1 MEHPYFENFRLMKF
15 LVALLSVICCLWV
28 LPANAQDQVARGRYL
43 AILGDCT
50 GCHSAAHKP
59 AFSGGLPFTASFGI
73 VYSTNI
79 TPDKETGIGAWSET
93 QFYRA
98 LHQGIAPGGKHL
110 YPAFP
115 YIYFRRFDRQDTDA
129 LFRYLHTLKPVHQP
143 PTPNKLIFPANL
155 RFGLIFW
162 NWLYFH
168 KRPPAIP
175 SGASDEWKRGEFL
188 VNGPGHCAACHTP
201 KNLLFGDEIDKPL
214 SGGTVDNWYASNL
227 TESMASG
234 LGRWSHADVVKF
246 LAAGRSPYATAA
258 GSMLE
263 KVTSSTSHMNNA
275 DREAIATYLKSLPPM
290 DQTAFEAPRREEM
303 ERGRGLYLAHC
314 QSCHAEDGRP
324 SARDAKY
331 PSLAGDTL
339 VTGHD
344 PTTVLRIILTGGFA
358 PAEPGKPPIRPM
370 PAFDK
375 LDDGQIADM
384 ASYIRNAWSNK
395 APPVSAT
402 EVHALREALKD

>member
-1 MEHPYFENFRLMKF
+1 MKY
-15 LVALLSVICCLWV
+15 LLALLLSFVGLT
-28 LPANAQDQVARGRYL
+28 AARAEDQVARGQYL
-43 AILGDCT
+43 AVLGDCA
-50 GCHSAAHKP
+50 GCHSAPHKP
-59 AFSGGLPFTASFGI
+59 AFSGGLPFTASFGT

-79 TPDKETGIGAWSET
+79 TPDKETGIGNWTEA

-98 LHQGIAPGGKHL
+98 LHEGIAPGGKHL

-115 YIYFRRFDRQDTDA
+115 YIYFRRFSRQDIDA
-129 LFRYLHTLKPVHQP
+129 LFAFLHTLKPAHQEP
-143 PTPNKLIFPANL
+143 IPDQLIFPANL

-168 KRPPAIP
+168 KTAPAIP
-175 SGASDEWKRGEFL
+175 AGASAEWKRGEFL

-201 KNLLFGDEIDKPL
+201 KNLMFGDETDKPL
-214 SGGTVDNWYASNL
+214 SGGTVDNWFASNL
-227 TESMASG
+227 TGNWANG
-234 LGRWSHADVVKF
+234 LGRWSGADIAKF
-246 LAAGRSPYATAA
+246 LATGRSPYATAA

-263 KVTSSTSHMNNA
+263 KVVSSTSHMSDA
-275 DREAIATYLKSLPPM
+275 DRAAIAAYLKSLPPIR
-290 DQTAFEAPRREEM
+290 QAAFEAPRREQM

-314 QSCHAEDGRP
+314 QKCHAEDGRP
-324 SARDAKY
+324 SGQNADY

-344 PTTVLRIILTGGFA
+344 ASTVLRIILTGGVA
-358 PAEPGKPPIRPM
+358 PAQPGQPPVKPM
-370 PAFDK
+370 PAFDR

-384 ASYIRNAWSNK
+384 ATYIRNAWNNQ

-402 EVHALREALKD
+402 DAHTLRQALKN